1 MTVVLC
7 IGQTPH
13 SAFGAPFGSMLDRD
27 PVQLLGGFVT
37 RLLPRHGISRI
48 LFAFGLE

>member
-37 RLLPRHGISRI
+37 RLLAQDMVYLGFS
-48 LFAFGLE
+48 LLLD